1 MIKPLRDYV
10 VLKPEEKEQKIG
22 SIYIA
27 AKKEDQE
34 CVAVVV
40 NVGPG
45 YVDEKGNKVGVDVK
59 VGDKVLF
66 KKYSANEYVDEN
78 KERYNVVRNSDIIAI
93 IE

>member
-27 AKKEDQE
+27 TKKEDQE
-34 CVAVVV
+34 GVAVVV

-45 YVDEKGNKVGVDVK
+45 YIDEKGNKVGVDVK